1 MMRVVIVGLPLF
13 AKRLS
18 SELSKFDPI
27 NQYIFLDTY
36 YSKWDKLKAL
46 WYVPKADIV
55 FSINGSMSRSK
66 VFDTALK
73 NKAHLIM
80 NWVGTDVLKSTEAVK
95 SGNFIEEYRTRAHH
109 FCEVDWIQQELL
121 EIGVKAEIVNFA
133 AFDQRFEVVEN
144 PQDKLI
150 VLTYMPKNRQDFYGA
165 SSILKLAE
173 NNPDVQFIIAGSDK
187 EDYTNL
193 PANVDPVGWVTD
205 MEPLFNKAHVA
216 IRFTE
221 HDGLSNFILESLAR
235 GKQVIYNNK
244 YTHCKYAI
252 DDAALQTQLAKL
264 KASFVNGE
272 ELVNFEGMKFIER
285 EFSSEVIL
293 GNLVK
298 KFSQLHA
305 K

>member
-1 MMRVVIVGLPLF
+1 MRVVIVGLPLF

-18 SELSKFDPI
+18 SELSRFDPV
-27 NQYIFLDTY
+27 NQYTFLDTY
-36 YSKWDKLKAL
+36 YSKWDKLRAL
-46 WYVPKADIV
+46 WYVRKADIV
-55 FSINGSMSRSK
+55 FSINGSMTRSK

-73 NKAHLIM
+73 NKTHLIM

-95 SGNFIEEYRTRAHH
+95 SGSFVEEYRTRAHH

-121 EIGVKAEIVNFA
+121 EIGVQAEIVNFA
-133 AFDQRFEVVEN
+133 AFDQQFEVAEN
-144 PQDKLI
+144 NQDKLT

-173 NNPDVQFIIAGSDK
+173 NNRDVQFIIAGSDK

-193 PANVDPVGWVTD
+193 PANIDAMGWVTD
-205 MEPLFNKAHVA
+205 MAPLFNKAHVS
-216 IRFTE
+216 IRFTA

-244 YTHCKYAI
+244 YNYCKYAA
-252 DDAALQTQLAKL
+252 DDAALQTQLDLL
-264 KASFVNGE
+264 KRSFVNGDD
-272 ELVNFEGMKFIER
+272 LTNIDGVRFIES
-285 EFSSEVIL
+285 EFNSEVIL

>member
-1 MMRVVIVGLPLF
+1 MRVVIVGLPLF

-18 SELSKFDPI
+18 SELSKFDPD

-66 VFDTALK
+66 VFDTALR

-95 SGNFIEEYRTRAHH
+95 SGNFVEQYRTKAHH

-121 EIGVKAEIVNFA
+121 EIGVQAEIVNFA
-133 AFDQRFEVVEN
+133 AFDQQFEVAKN
-144 PQDKLI
+144 HQDKLT
-150 VLTYMPKNRQDFYGA
+150 VLTYIPKDRQDFYGA
-165 SSILKLAE
+165 PSILKLAKS
-173 NNPDVQFIIAGSDK
+173 NPDVQFIIAGSDK
-187 EDYTNL
+187 NDYTSL
-193 PANVDPVGWVTD
+193 PTNIDAMGWVTD
-205 MEPLFNKAHVA
+205 MAPLFKKAHVA

-235 GKQVIYNNK
+235 GKQVIYNNQ
-244 YTHCKYAI
+244 YNYCKYASN
-252 DDAALQTQLAKL
+252 DAELQTQLDKL
-264 KASFVNGE
+264 KESLVNGE
-272 ELVNFEGMKFIER
+272 ELVNVEGMKFIER
-285 EFSSEVIL
+285 EFNSEVIL